1 MGIQVPSCTLPNG
14 IEVSNVFMCFTGQK
28 VIVEKDLTGN
38 AYGIVSSYRVY
49 KDSSR
54 TGPNIITCDIKVDG
68 IVNVTESPY
77 KYLYD
82 SLKSTYPGSVD
93 EISET

>member
-14 IEVSNVFMCFTGQK
+14 IQVSNVFMCFTGEK
-28 VIVEKDLTGN
+28 VIVQKDITGDTYSIGSN
-38 AYGIVSSYRVY
+38 YRVY

-54 TGPNIITCDIKVDG
+54 TGPNIITFNINVVGIQNVVD
-68 IVNVTESPY
+68 SPY

-82 SLKSTYPGSVD
+82 SLKSKYPGSVD
-93 EISET
+93 EI